1 MKLRKDD
8 PIYYKLKI
16 NGLIVDAFKNGLNLE
31 TKIYK
36 DKIGILFKAEN
47 GDVAEVILNYKE

>member
-36 DKIGILFKAEN
+36 DKIGILFKAEM
-47 GDVAEVILNYKE
+47 EMWQKLY